1 MARYTVRLD
10 TVPTGHSLPPLLAD
24 FGKWLGTK
32 TYGSLGY
39 FELSATEVPREW
51 NPEVAERLQRDAVC
65 FLNLPDGSLLALLR
79 FDAEAPPAVVLLGS
93 EGEARTVSSS
103 LEGLLHAIAGGN
115 TDLSDIDEDGDGR
128 QALSDWLDETGV
140 DVPDVA
146 DAPDFNVYL
155 ADGA

>member
-10 TVPTGHSLPPLLAD
+10 TLPVNHSLPPLLSD

-39 FELSATEVPREW
+39 FELIATEVPKEW
-51 NPEVAERLQRDAVC
+51 NPEFAERLQRDAFC

-79 FDAEAPPAVVLLGS
+79 FGADKPPAVVLLGS

-103 LEGLLHAIAGGN
+103 LEGLLHAIAEGN
-115 TDLSDIDEDGDGR
+115 TDVSDIDDGGDGR
-128 QALSDWLDETGV
+128 QALSDWLDEAGV

-146 DAPDFNVYL
+146 EAPDFNVYL
-155 ADGA
+155 SAG